1 MSKKE
6 HDNDLSPCVGV
17 CQYNDEDLCGGCFRS
32 SKEISQWFSMTM
44 EEKKKVINSL
54 TTRMEELF

>member
-1 MSKKE
+1 MSKEKY
-6 HDNDLSPCVGV
+6 DDDLSPCVGV
-17 CQYNDEDLCGGCFRS
+17 CQYNDEDLCSGGFRS
-32 SKEISQWFSMTM
+32 SKEISQWFSMTI

>member
-1 MSKKE
+1 MSKEE

-17 CQYNDEDLCGGCFRS
+17 CQYNDEDLCSGCFRS

-44 EEKKKVINSL
+44 EEKKKIISL
-54 TTRMEELF
+54 LPSRMEELF

>member
-1 MSKKE
+1 MSKEE

-17 CQYNDEDLCGGCFRS
+17 CQYNDEDLCSGCFRS